1 MCISLIKSPF
11 EFKVDL
17 SLINIYER
25 RHFFYGSKLYAIENR
40 GVVTNRDKRLGYNSS
55 ARITIP
61 FEAIRADTKYT
72 LARESGLEEE
82 VPP

>member
-1 MCISLIKSPF
+1 MCILLTKSPF

-17 SLINIYER
+17 NKNIR
-25 RHFFYGSKLYAIENR
+25 RHFFYGSKLYTIENR

-55 ARITIP
+55 AKITIP

-82 VPP
+82 VSP